1 MAILTPSDYAS
12 AINAVLSTAV
22 VAPLAQRSTFLSLP
36 GLTVI
41 DTAAPLRVPVA
52 AVTSPTA
59 AFTAPGAAI
68 TQQAVALSEV
78 DLLPSNRVGIKS
90 LSVLSNE
97 AIRQATVALESVV
110 TQRLTYDMAIVLDA
124 ALYNG
129 AGTSNSITGILAASG
144 ITTSANADLLT
155 DPDVLIDA
163 LAAMAELFVSPS
175 VLVMRPTTFAALR
188 KIKVSDTDARY
199 VFDPS
204 AAFAVAQQSLFG
216 LPVVTTT
223 AVPANAIAV
232 LDTSQIVVAR
242 DIDSAVAVLDQTYG
256 GNDALGIRVVSRYDV
271 ALTHPH
277 AVSLLTVS

>member
-1 MAILTPSDYAS
+1 M
-12 AINAVLSTAV
+12 
-22 VAPLAQRSTFLSLP
+22 
-36 GLTVI
+36 
-41 DTAAPLRVPVA
+41 A